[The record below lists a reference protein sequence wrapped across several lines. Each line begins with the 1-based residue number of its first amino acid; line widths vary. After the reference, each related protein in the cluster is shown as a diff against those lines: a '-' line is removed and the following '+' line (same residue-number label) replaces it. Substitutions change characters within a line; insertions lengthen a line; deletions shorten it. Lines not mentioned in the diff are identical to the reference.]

1 MEDVVYLIAASCLV
15 LLFIIYLL
23 TVIVHLN
30 KERSNSETN
39 FSLQKD
45 RLLNNYREQL
55 KTNELNDN
63 RKKYIGQKIIGIC
76 PERMNPIIGICMNYE
91 YEYTTSKEYPL
102 IRDYVTN
109 EEVLFKG
116 KLIIYSEM
124 VFNALYKLNN
134 EDRIALLEI
143 KKDSLLLSSGHTRGL
158 TKYEIKEI
166 LEKNNFYN

>member
-1 MEDVVYLIAASCLV
+1 MEDAVYLIAASCLV
-15 LLFIIYLL
+15 LLVIIYLL
-23 TVIVHLN
+23 TAIVHLN
-30 KERSNSETN
+30 KELSNSERN
-39 FSLQKD
+39 FSHQKE

-63 RKKYIGQKIIGIC
+63 RKKYIGQKVIGIC
-76 PERMNPIIGICMNYE
+76 PERVNPIIGICMNYQ

-109 EEVLFKG
+109 EEIVFKG
-116 KLIIYSEM
+116 RLIIYSEM

-134 EDRIALLEI
+134 EDRITLLEI
-143 KKDSLLLSSGHTRGL
+143 KNDSLSLSSSSSRGL